1 MIRCT
6 ANQSDSTGL
15 ESTLQGGLLVEV
27 EVVAVAPGQLVVL
40 ALERRGQVE
49 LQIEPALVLHVP
61 HLRILER
68 PLERSFRRPRIV
80 FHR

>member
-40 ALERRGQVE
+40 VRREQQV
-49 LQIEPALVLHVP
+49 EPALVLHVP